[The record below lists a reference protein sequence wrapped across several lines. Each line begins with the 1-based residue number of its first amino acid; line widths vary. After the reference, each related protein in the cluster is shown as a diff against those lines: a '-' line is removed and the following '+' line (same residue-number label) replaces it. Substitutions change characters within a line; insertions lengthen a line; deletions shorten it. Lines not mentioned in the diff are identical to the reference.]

1 MNAKR
6 TPEVDMDYQ
15 KALEYLDS
23 RIVFGITPGLE
34 RIEELLKLVK
44 NPQLSYPVIQVTGSN
59 GKSSV
64 TRMISQILAESDF
77 RVGAY
82 TSPHLHSYTERIT
95 IDGEG
100 ITKKDFA
107 AVLQELVPLIEKV
120 DEETKEPLTHFEIL
134 TALAFLC
141 FHHKQIEAA
150 VVEVGMGGR
159 WDATSAAS
167 PKVAIITNIELEHTD
182 ILGKTVTAI
191 AEEKAHIIKENSR
204 ALVGPLTKEALKIV
218 KERSQK
224 LGVNLKQ
231 LGQDFYPTSYSLD
244 QGKQEL
250 SVKGLFRV
258 YEGLNLSAM
267 GRHQAQNLAL
277 AVAGAETFNGWPLEK
292 PKVQKALEKLD
303 FPGRMEKIRL
313 ASTTIVLDGA
323 HNPAAARSLA
333 QAVKENFSWEKLF
346 LILAIFKDKDF
357 TEVLKELAPLADLT
371 VLSENTSE
379 RRAPVEILASE
390 TRKLT
395 QNYVTE
401 PNLNRAIDFA
411 LEKAGPGD
419 LVLITGSLYTVAEAR
434 EYLSLKNRVLGSQ
447 ENKMGRREI
456 PQTPRITSASYKTSG
471 KGKLGGR
478 LF

>member
-1 MNAKR
+1 
-6 TPEVDMDYQ
+6 MDYH

-44 NPQLSYPVIQVTGSN
+44 NPQLSYPVIQITGSN

-64 TRMISQILAESDF
+64 TRMISQILTESGF

-95 IDGEG
+95 MDGER

-107 AVLQELVPLIEKV
+107 AVLKELVPLIEKV
-120 DEETKEPLTHFEIL
+120 DEEAKEPLTHFEIL

-167 PKVAIITNIELEHTD
+167 PEVAIITNIVLEHTD

-191 AEEKAHIIKENSR
+191 AEEKAHIIKENSQ

-218 KERSQK
+218 KERAQK
-224 LGVNLKQ
+224 LGADLKQ
-231 LGQDFYPTSYSLD
+231 LGQDFYPVSYSLD
-244 QGKQEL
+244 QGKQEV

-258 YEGLNLSAM
+258 YEGLNLSVL

-277 AVAGAETFNGWPLEK
+277 AVAGAETFTGRPLEK
-292 PKVQKALEKLD
+292 PKVQKALEKLN

-323 HNPAAARSLA
+323 HNPAAARSLTKA
-333 QAVKENFSWEKLF
+333 LRENFSWGKLF
-346 LILAIFKDKDF
+346 LILAIFRDKDF
-357 TEVLKELAPLADLT
+357 AEVLKELVPLSDLT

-379 RRAPVEILASE
+379 RTAPVEILAPE
-390 TRKLT
+390 TKKLT
-395 QNYVTE
+395 QNCATE
-401 PNLNRAIDFA
+401 PNLSRAIDFA
-411 LEKAGPGD
+411 LEKAGPAD

-434 EYLSLKNRVLGSQ
+434 EYLSIKDRLSAVQ
-447 ENKMGRREI
+447 ENKMVTGENS
-456 PQTPRITSASYKTSG
+456 PGQRITSASYKASG